1 MSDDNHSRSSN
12 MRESELVLP
21 PGVFAFVLDETKG
34 NVTTYCGPN
43 KSSLSQTDSP
53 VLFDEKTSKFVKC
66 DITRAQQVNVTAKQG
81 EYVILRNTAK
91 NGKHP
96 EAGKS
101 EPLPT
106 DLLEI
111 GQTQNIPGPVSFPLW
126 PGQTSEVV
134 AGHRLRSNQYL
145 LIRVYDEEAARN
157 NWDNSVIKEAS
168 SSEEDGDKKE
178 SKKKENEKSDRV
190 ITASSITKERLVT
203 GRLMIVKGTTISFYI
218 PPTGIEVVKD
228 ENSGEYVRD
237 AVTLERLEYCILLG
251 ENGNKRYLRGPEVV
265 FPEPTERFVTSD
277 TSGKTK
283 RKFRAYELNDNSG
296 LYIKVIADY
305 EEGDKSY
312 KQGDE
317 LFLTGKDTAIY
328 FPRPEHAIIKY
339 GDQEKHY
346 AIAIPKG
353 EARYVLSRSTGNVE
367 LIRGPRMFLAD
378 PREHVS
384 VRRVLDDK
392 TCELYYP
399 GNKSVLE
406 HNRTLRQVQNNP
418 NAGYVEEGTLD
429 SLEAAML
436 SGNLDDGAG
445 TSLTRGFSATKKR
458 LTAAQPT
465 FGDELTRGTTFTPPR
480 TITLDTKFDGAVTVN
495 VYTGYA
501 IQVVNKSGER
511 NVVQGPQTVLL
522 EYDEYLERLAL
533 SKGKPKDRDN
543 TLDTVYLRV
552 MSNPVSDIL
561 TVKTKDLVDVTI
573 HLKYL
578 VRFVGDENKWFNVD
592 NYVQYLC
599 DHMRSLIGNHV
610 RQVEVKDFYGNATE
624 FLRDLTLGKR
634 TESGRENRLFEEND
648 MEVYDL
654 EVINVEIDNYE
665 IADLLQRSNQ
675 EELKN
680 SIKLETEKRTAV
692 LVAGQEEA
700 KRATET
706 ARIETLKLLDTNK
719 LETVQRTAALQ
730 LAEAEKDNNVV
741 ALKISGERD
750 VQEIRDVVS
759 EMKRVSKGKD
769 LDQEHKFAEK
779 ELKRQID
786 KLAAEAEADEKRAQ
800 AVTPGLV
807 EALVGLVKTSA
818 FKEVAAN
825 LAPLAVVRGESI
837 DQTLKTLLA
846 GTGFETIV
854 ENAGN
859 LGSGKFLTKA
869 TGTDGSHGVKIE
881 E

>member
-1 MSDDNHSRSSN
+1 MSDEIHNRSSN
-12 MRESELVLP
+12 VRESELVLP

-53 VLFDEKTSKFVKC
+53 VFYNEHTGKFEKC
-66 DITRAQQVNVTAKQG
+66 DITRAQQVNITARQG

-91 NGKHP
+91 TNKHP

-106 DLLEI
+106 DLLDI

-134 AGHRLRSNQYL
+134 SGHRLRSNQYL
-145 LIRVYDEEAARN
+145 LIRVYDEDAARN
-157 NWDNSVIKEAS
+157 NLGNAVIKEAS
-168 SSEEDGDKKE
+168 TQPDETKGEKPAKESEKKDRVVTSSIKKE
-178 SKKKENEKSDRV
+178 QL
-190 ITASSITKERLVT
+190 IT
-203 GRLMIVKGTTISFYI
+203 GRLMIVKGTNISFYI

-228 ENSGEYVRD
+228 ENTGEYVRD
-237 AVTLERLEYCILLG
+237 AVTLERLEYCMLLD

-265 FPEPTERFVTSD
+265 FPEPTEQFATSS

-283 RKFRAYELNDNSG
+283 RKFRAYELNENSG

-317 LFLTGKDTAIY
+317 LFLTGDDTAIY

-353 EARYVLSRSTGNVE
+353 EARYVLDRKTGNVE
-367 LIRGPRMFLAD
+367 LVKGPEMFLAD
-378 PREHVS
+378 PRRHVS

-392 TCELYYP
+392 TCSLYYP
-399 GNKSVLE
+399 GNTSVLE
-406 HNRTLRQVQNNP
+406 HNKALRRAQANP
-418 NAGYVEEGTLD
+418 GAGYVEEKNLD

-445 TSLTRGFSATKKR
+445 TSLTRGFSATKRR
-458 LTAAQPT
+458 LAAADPA
-465 FGDELTRGTTFTPPR
+465 FGDELTRGTDYTPPR

-495 VYTGYA
+495 VFTGYA
-501 IQVVNKSGER
+501 IQVVNKLGER
-511 NVVQGPQTVLL
+511 RVIQGPQTVLL
-522 EYDEYLERLAL
+522 EYDEYLERLSL

-552 MSNPVSDIL
+552 TSNPVSDVL
-561 TVKTKDLVDVTI
+561 TVKTKDLVDVTLR
-573 HLKYL
+573 LKYL
-578 VRFVGDENKWFNVD
+578 VRFVDDENHWFNVD
-592 NYVQYLC
+592 NYVQYMC

-610 RQVEVKDFYGNATE
+610 RQYDVQAFYASATDL
-624 FLRDLTLGKR
+624 LRDWALGEKN
-634 TESGRENRLFEEND
+634 EDGRANRKFSENN

-654 EVINVEIDNYE
+654 EVIGVTIEDYDISE
-665 IADLLQRSNQ
+665 LLQRSSQ

-680 SIKLETEKRTAV
+680 KIRLETEKRNSV
-692 LVAGQEEA
+692 LISGQEEA
-700 KRATET
+700 KRSSEE
-706 ARIETLKLLDTNK
+706 ARAQTSVLLDKIRLQETLR
-719 LETVQRTAALQ
+719 EAERQ
-730 LAEAEKDNNVV
+730 LAEVESRNTAERVKAEGELTSQELRDKI
-741 ALKISGERD
+741 AKLKRD
-750 VQEIRDVVS
+750 AR
-759 EMKRVSKGKD
+759 GKD
-769 LDQEHKFAEK
+769 LAQDHEFAERT
-779 ELKRQID
+779 LKQQID
-786 KLAAEAEADEKRAQ
+786 KIVAEAEADEKRAQ

-807 EALVGLVKTSA
+807 EALVGLVKTGA
-818 FKEVAAN
+818 FESVAKN
-825 LAPLAVVRGESI
+825 LAPLSVVRGESI
-837 DQTLKTLLA
+837 DTTLRTLLG
-846 GTGFETIV
+846 GTGFETILD
-854 ENAGN
+854 NASN
-859 LGSGKFLTKA
+859 LGSGKFLGKG
-869 TGTDGSHGVKIE
+869 TGTDGTSGVKIE